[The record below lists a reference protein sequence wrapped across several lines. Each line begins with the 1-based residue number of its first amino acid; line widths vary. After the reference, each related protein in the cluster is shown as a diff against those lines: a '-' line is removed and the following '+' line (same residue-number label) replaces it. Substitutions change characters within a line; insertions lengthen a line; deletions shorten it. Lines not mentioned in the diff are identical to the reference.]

1 MSIFYNLIIIV
12 YILCYLTALLIRSEF
27 CL

>member
-12 YILCYLTALLIRSEF
+12 YILCYLTAQLILSEF